1 MYPDGFKVPV
11 RFDCKEGDLI
21 TEKYRLV
28 SSLGQGAFGQV
39 YKVEDISLRVWAMK
53 LLRLW
58 DVPSE
63 IRKPLVERFEMEY
76 KTGLIDSPFLV
87 QASDYG
93 FIKGNPYI
101 VMEFCPGGDLSSKM
115 GDVGLDKRL
124 VLYQILQGLAAL
136 HAHGKVHRDLKPEN
150 VMFKADGTAALT
162 DFGISGDRNKRMTER
177 NIFGKPNQ
185 IFGTYAYM
193 PPEQV
198 NRTAGNSTVLPTTD
212 IFSFGVLAYQLLSGK
227 LPFGKLE
234 DQNDLAL
241 YQKRLKAGEWD
252 RFAIGSSPYLSMIEA
267 CLEPN
272 YKSRANSVDK
282 IIRLLP
288 NESMVPGV
296 QKPMIRQ
303 RPDLGLSQ
311 TSPCLK
317 ITDGEDY
324 GTAIDLNAVADK
336 YHRNVITAGRDDGNM
351 ILLKE
356 ISEFHTSRRHFTIE
370 RKDKMNFCIR
380 DGQWIPEQKVWK
392 VSSNGTFVNSMQIDE
407 NGILLHDGDLISAGD
422 IKMIFINK

>member
-1 MYPDGFKVPV
+1 MYLDGFKVPV

-21 TEKYRLV
+21 SDKYRLV

-39 YKVEDISLRVWAMK
+39 YKVEDVSRNIWAMK

-76 KTGLIDSPFLV
+76 RTGLIDSPFLV
-87 QASDYG
+87 HASDYG
-93 FIKGNPYI
+93 FIKGNPFI
-101 VMEFCPGGDLSSKM
+101 VMEFCPGGDLSSKI
-115 GDVGLDKRL
+115 GDASLDL
-124 VLYQILQGLAAL
+124 GSVFFQILHGLKAL
-136 HAHGKVHRDLKPEN
+136 HSHGKVHRDLKPEN
-150 VMFKADGTAALT
+150 VMFKADGCAALT

-212 IFSFGVLAYQLLSGK
+212 IFSFGVLAYQMITGK

-234 DQNDLAL
+234 DQNDIAL
-241 YQKRLKAGEWD
+241 YQKRSKAGEWD
-252 RFAIGSSPYLSMIEA
+252 RMSIGSSSYLKMIEA

-272 YKSRANSVDK
+272 YKARASSVDE
-282 IIRLLP
+282 LLKYVP
-288 NESMVPGV
+288 ASSAIQIGRKPICRQSPALSSSMTG
-296 QKPMIRQ
+296 
-303 RPDLGLSQ
+303 
-311 TSPCLK
+311 PCLK

-324 GTAIDLNAVADK
+324 GTVIDLNKVAER
-336 YHRNVITAGRDDGNM
+336 YHRNVITAGRDGMNM
-351 ILLKE
+351 VLLKE

-370 RKDKMNFCIR
+370 RKDNNRFFIR
-380 DGQWIPEQKVWK
+380 DGQWITDQKVWK
-392 VSSNGTFVNSMQIDE
+392 VSSNGTFVNSMQVDE
-407 NGILLHDGDLISAGD
+407 SGTALHNGDIISAGD
-422 IKMIFINK
+422 IKMIFINN